1 MDDLRKKAY
10 LALLTT
16 SIIWGLAP
24 PIIKYTLG
32 LISPFTFLFYRFML
46 ASIILAVPFTI
57 KLIKIKPSLNDF
69 LKYTLLGFLGT
80 PLTLFILFTGI
91 QRTTAVDASIIAVI
105 TPILVILGGVLF
117 LKEKV
122 TATEKIGIGLI
133 LLGTA
138 VTILKPLFENG
149 LSVDQNLYG
158 NSLVFVGSL
167 TWAIFTLLS
176 KKEKKLDSFILSSFS
191 FVVGMFCF
199 SLLALTGNSFSAEF
213 EINSLNLNAFL
224 GIFYM
229 AVLGSVVAYYT
240 YIYGLS
246 RIEASE
252 ATIFTYLQPVFAVP
266 ISVIFLKE
274 KVGLPFMFGAV
285 IIIAGV
291 FVCEFFGK
299 KLFSLKTKSKL
310 SPSH

>member
-1 MDDLRKKAY
+1 MNISRKKAY

-16 SIIWGLAP
+16 SVIWGLAP

-32 LISPFTFLFYRFML
+32 FISPFTFLFYRFML
-46 ASIILAVPFTI
+46 ASVILAVPFTI
-57 KLIKIKPSLNDF
+57 KLIKIKPSFNDF

-91 QRTTAVDASIIAVI
+91 QKTTAVDASIIAVI

-122 TATEKIGIGLI
+122 TATEKKGIALI
-133 LLGTA
+133 LLGTII
-138 VTILKPLFENG
+138 TILQPLFETG
-149 LSVDQNLYG
+149 LSVVQNIYG
-158 NSLVFVGSL
+158 NTLVFVGSL

-213 EINSLNLNAFL
+213 EINKLNLNAFL
-224 GIFYM
+224 GIVYM

-246 RIEASE
+246 KIEASE

-266 ISVIFLKE
+266 ISIIFLKE
-274 KVGLPFMFGAV
+274 KVDFAFMVGAV
-285 IIIAGV
+285 IIIVGV

-299 KLFSLKTKSKL
+299 RLFSLKTKPKL